1 MSLKFKN
8 ILDECEWLIIRNAA
22 TVAAAED
29 LESHI
34 LAVLTDNFGAP
45 KARQLSDQS
54 TWLMETE
61 EVCPGTAR
69 NIREQF
75 KSGEALTEK
84 LSAPG
89 LLSTVETLGGAK
101 PYLHHI
107 IRLRTV
113 MKCHDFS
120 HSRPHQD
127 ISLWPDRPN
136 HINCWLPLC
145 DIDDEL
151 APLLIV
157 PESSKKI
164 FPHVENKYGQ
174 MEVASFDKQMLTS
187 KKICARFGDLVMF
200 SPKIIH
206 FSAPNLTKT
215 VRWSLDFRYQ
225 TSASG

>member
-1 MSLKFKN
+1 MQ
-8 ILDECEWLIIRNAA
+8 C
-22 TVAAAED
+22 
-29 LESHI
+29 
-34 LAVLTDNFGAP
+34 
-45 KARQLSDQS
+45 Q
-54 TWLMETE
+54 
-61 EVCPGTAR
+61 
-69 NIREQF
+69 
-75 KSGEALTEK
+75 
-84 LSAPG
+84 
-89 LLSTVETLGGAK
+89 
-101 PYLHHI
+101 
-107 IRLRTV
+107 
-113 MKCHDFS
+113 DFS

-225 TSASG
+225 TSASGWVKASFELPYPLYPPNMQGMLSHIWRGEAFIESLTMSLAWPSTFRSNFWCLRRTAKTEAIVVRRGRYFIFRLVEGAAPKRLFLQVLKFINNLRPRPIPV